1 MGVEQD
7 HIGVS
12 DGYGGQGGD
21 ICHVHMAMSRR
32 RDVREASRM
41 KSFLFFLLV
50 IESWGL

>member
-7 HIGVS
+7 HMGVS

-21 ICHVHMAMSRR
+21 ICHVCMAMSRR
-32 RDVREASRM
+32 RDVREAGGM
-41 KSFLFFLLV
+41 KIFLFFLLV